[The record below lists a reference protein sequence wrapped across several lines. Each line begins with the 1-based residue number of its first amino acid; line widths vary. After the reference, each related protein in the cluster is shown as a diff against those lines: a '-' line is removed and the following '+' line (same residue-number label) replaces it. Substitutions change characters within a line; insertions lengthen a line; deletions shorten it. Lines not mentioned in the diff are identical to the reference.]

1 MSNFFEDVVK
11 DLEKLET
18 DLLGPNYEYWN
29 WIKSPQEQGMS
40 ESGSL
45 GALGNDIIG
54 LVEYIETLVAGGGA
68 QKGNLYGQGADD
80 PLGDRYFLKTGAT
93 CTDVNTNEKV
103 TRYIYVDN
111 IPNGDIPFISSA
123 LDTNFSAIEGIIP
136 GVMSSTVN
144 INPFQIF
151 QAFMEGTD
159 PSCALVTLPVRDTL
173 NNVSYD
179 TKHITYSDV
188 KRVEPCLFAGATN
201 PISGARRSGCGAL
214 SGAGRCMGCVRE
226 EGFDNNKEDIINKKI
241 LENKL
246 EMEKCDRMIKLFFHI
261 SLIILAIFITYKII
275 SKKHK

>member
-11 DLEKLET
+11 DLDKLET

-29 WIKSPQEQGMS
+29 WIKSPQELGMS
-40 ESGSL
+40 ESGNL

-54 LVEYIETLVAGGGA
+54 LIEYVETLVAGGGA
-68 QKGNLYGQGADD
+68 QRAPGEND

-103 TRYIYVDN
+103 TRYIYIDN
-111 IPNGDIPFISSA
+111 IPNGDIPFISGA

-159 PSCALVTLPVRDTL
+159 PSCASVTLPVRDIS
-173 NNVSYD
+173 NNISYD
-179 TKHITYSDV
+179 TQHLTYSDI
-188 KRVEPCLFAGATN
+188 KNVEPCLFDGATN
-201 PISGARRSGCGAL
+201 PISGAKRYGCGAL
-214 SGAGRCMGCVRE
+214 SGSGKCSGCVKE
-226 EGFDNNKEDIINKKI
+226 EGFDNNKENIINKKI

>member
-11 DLEKLET
+11 DLDKLET
-18 DLLGPNYEYWN
+18 DLLGPNYQYWN
-29 WIKSPQEQGMS
+29 WIKSPQELGMS
-40 ESGSL
+40 ESGNL

-54 LVEYIETLVAGGGA
+54 LIEYVETLVAGGGA
-68 QKGNLYGQGADD
+68 QRSNSSGKGSGD

-93 CTDVNTNEKV
+93 CTDVNTNENV
-103 TRYIYVDN
+103 TRYIYIDN
-111 IPNGDIPFISSA
+111 IPNGDIPFISGA

-159 PSCALVTLPVRDTL
+159 PSCASVTLPVRDIS
-173 NNVSYD
+173 NNVNYD
-179 TKHITYSDV
+179 TQHLTFADIKN
-188 KRVEPCLFAGATN
+188 VEPCLFKDATN
-201 PISGARRSGCGAL
+201 PISGAKRTGCGAL
-214 SGAGRCMGCVRE
+214 SGDGTCNGCVKD
-226 EGFDNNKEDIINKKI
+226 EGFNNLNENTINKK
-241 LENKL
+241 LLQNKL